1 MFKTAE
7 SAPSTA
13 AGYLLAKAVHLDRD
27 VENWV
32 NRRCGVYGENRSQLV
47 NSIIRA
53 MMEEE
58 EKGRNTA

>member
-1 MFKTAE
+1 MMNEAV
-7 SAPSTA
+7 ASTT

-32 NRRCGVYGENRSQLV
+32 NRRCGVYGENRSHIV

-58 EKGRNTA
+58 ERERNTA